1 MLPVASTRPFR
12 RATLRD
18 LTRLAL
24 TALVLAVG
32 LGGVFAPTTGPAAAT
47 PTRPAVSAA
56 RVAESPATARPT
68 DEQPTAR
75 PTDEQ
80 PTARSTDEQPTDFPA
95 RPIPA
100 RRDAAST
107 DRPLAAPAATTDPV
121 RDATGRRGPPRR

>member
-1 MLPVASTRPFR
+1 MLPVASTRPVR

-32 LGGVFAPTTGPAAAT
+32 LGGVFAPTTGPAAAA

-56 RVAESPATARPT
+56 RVAEAPATA
-68 DEQPTAR
+68 QPI
-75 PTDEQ
+75 
-80 PTARSTDEQPTDFPA
+80 DEQPTDFPA

-100 RRDAAST
+100 RRDAAPT

>member
-32 LGGVFAPTTGPAAAT
+32 LGGVFAPTTGPAAAA
-47 PTRPAVSAA
+47 PARPAVSAA
-56 RVAESPATARPT
+56 RVAESPAIARRT
-68 DEQPTAR
+68 DEQPA
-75 PTDEQ
+75 
-80 PTARSTDEQPTDFPA
+80 ARSTDEQPADFLA

>member
-32 LGGVFAPTTGPAAAT
+32 LGGVFAPTTGPAAAA
-47 PTRPAVSAA
+47 PIRPAVSAA
-56 RVAESPATARPT
+56 RVAESPATTRPT
-68 DEQPTAR
+68 DEQPA
-75 PTDEQ
+75 
-80 PTARSTDEQPTDFPA
+80 DFPA

-107 DRPLAAPAATTDPV
+107 DRPLAAPATTTDPV
-121 RDATGRRGPPRR
+121 RDATGRRGPPRS

>member
-56 RVAESPATARPT
+56 RVGEAVPATAQPT
-68 DEQPTAR
+68 DEQPA
-75 PTDEQ
+75 
-80 PTARSTDEQPTDFPA
+80 DFPA
-95 RPIPA
+95 GPIPA

-107 DRPLAAPAATTDPV
+107 DRPLAVPAATTDPV